1 MSTRK
6 YLSGYEK
13 LLKKRKIEKQIE
25 SQKGSMDKFVTSI
38 KKNTIESLGENI
50 TNEQET
56 YQKEL
61 EDDEIIQQKENNE
74 NSPNNVETSDV
85 TIIDNEKQN
94 NLEENEKM
102 TNLLTNNIYD
112 PSQWENIDTKLRD
125 LLVEKG
131 PIREN
136 DLKFPLDKERRH
148 FSTTFY
154 FKKLSNGEK
163 FDRRWLVYSKDLDKA
178 FCFCCKLFNSTTHG
192 NSTNQL
198 TNEGTNDWR
207 NISNKIKNHETSKE
221 HVTNMNAWI
230 DLEMRLLKNK
240 TIDKNFQE
248 QVNKE
253 KDHWKKVLLRIIAVV
268 KNLGKNN
275 LAFRGKNEKI
285 YQENNGNFLSLIE
298 MIAEFDPVMQEH
310 VQRIQHGAIHNH
322 YLGHN
327 IQNELIQL
335 LANEI
340 KGKIIKKIKEAKY
353 FSIILDCTPDV
364 SHQEQMTLV
373 LRCVNIS
380 TSPIKIDEHF
390 VEFLKVDDT
399 SGKGLFNE
407 IISVIKSLELD
418 INDVRGQGYDNG
430 SNMKGKK
437 QGVQKRIIDINPRA
451 FYTPCGCHNLNLVLC
466 DVANSCPKAI
476 SFFGVVQRIYTLF
489 SSSTKRWK
497 ILQDNVSSL
506 TLKPLSQTRWESRI
520 ESVKAI
526 KFQALEIRDA
536 LLQLAKTS
544 EDPKTKSEANCLA
557 TYELESF
564 EFLLGMTIWYDILFA
579 VNSVSKNL
587 QSKDMHINIAIDQ
600 LKGLISFFKKYREDG
615 FTSAMISSKE
625 IAIKMEIEPI
635 FHEKRI
641 IRRKKQFDENV
652 NDEITQSAEESFRIN
667 YFLYI
672 VDQAISSIE
681 SRFEQFQIYEDIFG
695 FLFNFEKLK
704 ALDDNSL
711 KKYCLNLESFLKHDV
726 YYDIN
731 GLDLYSE
738 LIVLKEVVQI
748 DENTPINVLNYL
760 KRLDSFPNAYIAYR
774 ILLTIHVTVASAER
788 SFSKLKLIKS
798 YLRSTMSQER
808 LGGLAILSVEK

>member
-154 FKKLSNGEK
+154 FKKLSNREK

-178 FCFCCKLFNSTTHG
+178 FCFCCKLFNSTTH
-192 NSTNQL
+192 
-198 TNEGTNDWR
+198 GTNDWR

-253 KDHWKKVLLRIIAVV
+253 KDHWKKVLLRIIAAV

-285 YQENNGNFLSLIE
+285 YQENNENFLSLIE

-340 KGKIIKKIKEAKY
+340 K
-353 FSIILDCTPDV
+353 DV

-451 FYTPCGCHNLNLVLC
+451 FYTPCDCHNLNLVLC

-544 EDPKTKSEANCLA
+544 EDPKTKSEADCLT

-587 QSKDMHINIAIDQ
+587 QSKDMHIDIAIDQ
-600 LKGLISFFKKYREDG
+600 LKGLISFLKKYREDG

-635 FHEKRI
+635 FHEK
-641 IRRKKQFDENV
+641 Q
-652 NDEITQSAEESFRIN
+652 
-667 YFLYI
+667 
-672 VDQAISSIE
+672 
-681 SRFEQFQIYEDIFG
+681 
-695 FLFNFEKLK
+695 
-704 ALDDNSL
+704 
-711 KKYCLNLESFLKHDV
+711 
-726 YYDIN
+726 
-731 GLDLYSE
+731 
-738 LIVLKEVVQI
+738 
-748 DENTPINVLNYL
+748 
-760 KRLDSFPNAYIAYR
+760 
-774 ILLTIHVTVASAER
+774 R

-808 LGGLAILSVEK
+808 LSGLAILSIEKEMLEELKYKNLISNFASQKARKIDFK

>member
-1 MSTRK
+1 
-6 YLSGYEK
+6 
-13 LLKKRKIEKQIE
+13 
-25 SQKGSMDKFVTSI
+25 
-38 KKNTIESLGENI
+38 
-50 TNEQET
+50 
-56 YQKEL
+56 
-61 EDDEIIQQKENNE
+61 
-74 NSPNNVETSDV
+74 
-85 TIIDNEKQN
+85 
-94 NLEENEKM
+94 M
-102 TNLLTNNIYD
+102 TNLLTSNIYD

-131 PIREN
+131 PIRDN
-136 DLKFPLDKERRH
+136 DLKFPLDNDHRH

-154 FKKLSNGEK
+154 FKKLSNWEK

-192 NSTNQL
+192 SSTNQL

-240 TIDKNFQE
+240 TIDENFQE

-310 VQRIQHGAIHNH
+310 VRRIQH
-322 YLGHN
+322 
-327 IQNELIQL
+327 
-335 LANEI
+335 ANEI

-373 LRCVNIS
+373 LRSVNIS

-407 IISVIKSLELD
+407 IISVIKSFELD

-437 QGVQKRIIDINPRA
+437 QG
-451 FYTPCGCHNLNLVLC
+451 TPCGCHNLNLLLC

-476 SFFGVVQRIYTLF
+476 SFFGV
-489 SSSTKRWK
+489 RWK

-506 TLKPLSQTRWESRI
+506 TVKPLSQTCWESRI
-520 ESVKAI
+520 EK
-526 KFQALEIRDA
+526 IRDA

-564 EFLLGMTIWYDILFA
+564 EFLLGMTIC
-579 VNSVSKNL
+579 KNL

-600 LKGLISFFKKYREDG
+600 LKEDG
-615 FTSAMISSKE
+615 FTSAMILSKE

-652 NDEITQSAEESFRIN
+652 NDEITQSVEESFRIN

-681 SRFEQFQIYEDIFG
+681 TI
-695 FLFNFEKLK
+695 
-704 ALDDNSL
+704 DDNSL
-711 KKYCLNLESFLKHDV
+711 KKYCLNLE
-726 YYDIN
+726 N
-731 GLDLYSE
+731 LYSE

-774 ILLTIHVTVASAER
+774 ILLTVPITVAFAER
-788 SFSKLKLIKS
+788 KILEEHKYKNLI
-798 YLRSTMSQER
+798 RNFASQKAR
-808 LGGLAILSVEK
+808 KIDFK

>member
-1 MSTRK
+1 MVHLLPLLHSHRK

-192 NSTNQL
+192 NCTNQL

-248 QVNKE
+248 Q
-253 KDHWKKVLLRIIAVV
+253 
-268 KNLGKNN
+268 
-275 LAFRGKNEKI
+275 I

-310 VQRIQHGAIHNH
+310 VQRIQH
-322 YLGHN
+322 
-327 IQNELIQL
+327 
-335 LANEI
+335 
-340 KGKIIKKIKEAKY
+340 GKIIKKIKEAKY

-380 TSPIKIDEHF
+380 TK
-390 VEFLKVDDT
+390 FLKVDDT
-399 SGKGLFNE
+399 FGKGLFNE

-476 SFFGVVQRIYTLF
+476 SFFGV
-489 SSSTKRWK
+489 RWK

-544 EDPKTKSEANCLA
+544 EDPKTKSEADCLA

-564 EFLLGMTIWYDILFA
+564 EFLLGMTIC
-579 VNSVSKNL
+579 KNL
-587 QSKDMHINIAIDQ
+587 QSKDMHIDIAIDQ
-600 LKGLISFFKKYREDG
+600 LKEDG

-681 SRFEQFQIYEDIFG
+681 
-695 FLFNFEKLK
+695 N
-704 ALDDNSL
+704 
-711 KKYCLNLESFLKHDV
+711 
-726 YYDIN
+726 
-731 GLDLYSE
+731 LYSE

-774 ILLTIHVTVASAER
+774 ILLTIPVTVASAER
-788 SFSKLKLIKS
+788 K
-798 YLRSTMSQER
+798 R
-808 LGGLAILSVEK
+808 LSGLAILSIEKEMLEELKYKNLISNFASQKARKIDFK

>member
-1 MSTRK
+1 
-6 YLSGYEK
+6 
-13 LLKKRKIEKQIE
+13 
-25 SQKGSMDKFVTSI
+25 
-38 KKNTIESLGENI
+38 
-50 TNEQET
+50 
-56 YQKEL
+56 
-61 EDDEIIQQKENNE
+61 
-74 NSPNNVETSDV
+74 
-85 TIIDNEKQN
+85 
-94 NLEENEKM
+94 
-102 TNLLTNNIYD
+102 
-112 PSQWENIDTKLRD
+112 
-125 LLVEKG
+125 
-131 PIREN
+131 
-136 DLKFPLDKERRH
+136 
-148 FSTTFY
+148 
-154 FKKLSNGEK
+154 
-163 FDRRWLVYSKDLDKA
+163 
-178 FCFCCKLFNSTTHG
+178 
-192 NSTNQL
+192 
-198 TNEGTNDWR
+198 
-207 NISNKIKNHETSKE
+207 
-221 HVTNMNAWI
+221 
-230 DLEMRLLKNK
+230 
-240 TIDKNFQE
+240 
-248 QVNKE
+248 
-253 KDHWKKVLLRIIAVV
+253 
-268 KNLGKNN
+268 
-275 LAFRGKNEKI
+275 
-285 YQENNGNFLSLIE
+285 

-451 FYTPCGCHNLNLVLC
+451 FYTPCGCHNLNIVLC

-489 SSSTKRWK
+489 SSSPKRWK
-497 ILQDNVSSL
+497 ILQDNISSL
-506 TLKPLSQTRWESRI
+506 TIKPLSQTRWESRI

-526 KFQALEIRDA
+526 KFQVLEIRDA

-544 EDPKTKSEANCLA
+544 EDPKTKSEVDCLA
-557 TYELESF
+557 TYELENF

-587 QSKDMHINIAIDQ
+587 QSKDMHIDVAIDQ

-774 ILLTIHVTVASAER
+774 ILLTIPVTVASAER

-808 LGGLAILSVEK
+808 LSGLAILSIEKEMLEELKYKNLISNFASQKARKIDFK

>member
-1 MSTRK
+1 M
-6 YLSGYEK
+6 
-13 LLKKRKIEKQIE
+13 
-25 SQKGSMDKFVTSI
+25 
-38 KKNTIESLGENI
+38 
-50 TNEQET
+50 
-56 YQKEL
+56 
-61 EDDEIIQQKENNE
+61 
-74 NSPNNVETSDV
+74 
-85 TIIDNEKQN
+85 
-94 NLEENEKM
+94 
-102 TNLLTNNIYD
+102 
-112 PSQWENIDTKLRD
+112 
-125 LLVEKG
+125 
-131 PIREN
+131 
-136 DLKFPLDKERRH
+136 
-148 FSTTFY
+148 
-154 FKKLSNGEK
+154 
-163 FDRRWLVYSKDLDKA
+163 
-178 FCFCCKLFNSTTHG
+178 
-192 NSTNQL
+192 
-198 TNEGTNDWR
+198 
-207 NISNKIKNHETSKE
+207 
-221 HVTNMNAWI
+221 
-230 DLEMRLLKNK
+230 
-240 TIDKNFQE
+240 
-248 QVNKE
+248 
-253 KDHWKKVLLRIIAVV
+253 
-268 KNLGKNN
+268 
-275 LAFRGKNEKI
+275 AFRGKNEKI
-285 YQENNGNFLSLIE
+285 YEENYRKFLNLIE
-298 MIAEFDPVMQEH
+298 MVAEFDLVMQEH
-310 VQRIQHGAIHNH
+310 IRCIQNGGIHNH
-322 YLGHN
+322 YLGHK

-544 EDPKTKSEANCLA
+544 EDPKTKSVADCLA

-587 QSKDMHINIAIDQ
+587 QSKDMHIDVAIDQ
-600 LKGLISFFKKYREDG
+600 LKGLISFFFKYREDR
-615 FTSAMISSKE
+615 FISAMISPKE
-625 IAIKMEIEPI
+625 IAIKMEIKPI
-635 FHEKRI
+635 FHEKHI

-667 YFLYI
+667 CFFIYSRSSYF
-672 VDQAISSIE
+672 
-681 SRFEQFQIYEDIFG
+681 
-695 FLFNFEKLK
+695 
-704 ALDDNSL
+704 
-711 KKYCLNLESFLKHDV
+711 
-726 YYDIN
+726 IN
-731 GLDLYSE
+731 
-738 LIVLKEVVQI
+738 
-748 DENTPINVLNYL
+748 
-760 KRLDSFPNAYIAYR
+760 
-774 ILLTIHVTVASAER
+774 
-788 SFSKLKLIKS
+788 
-798 YLRSTMSQER
+798 
-808 LGGLAILSVEK
+808 

>member
-192 NSTNQL
+192 NCTNQL

-544 EDPKTKSEANCLA
+544 EDPKTKSEADCLA

-587 QSKDMHINIAIDQ
+587 QSKDMHIDIAIDQ
-600 LKGLISFFKKYREDG
+600 LKGLISFLKKYREDG

-652 NDEITQSAEESFRIN
+652 NDEITQSDEEYFRIN

-774 ILLTIHVTVASAER
+774 ILLTISVMVASAKR
-788 SFSKLKLIKS
+788 SF
-798 YLRSTMSQER
+798 
-808 LGGLAILSVEK
+808 